1 MEIEAKFAIP
11 DEETCL
17 RLQQAGQLAGFMLSP
32 SQIKEVHDSYLDT
45 AGFAVKKAGYYCRIR
60 EYNDSRIVTLKQLE
74 GAQGAVHKRE
84 EFEVSLAGDEPP
96 AQWPDGPARD
106 LMLQLIDHEPMVRLF
121 DLRQVRVVRC
131 MSSSGERTVAELS
144 LDEVR
149 LQVNEREQAYFE
161 LEVELLPEG
170 TEHDLA
176 MIQDCLEQEWA
187 LAPESRSKFERAFTL
202 IQSGETITPAIN
214 TLAAQSPPVNAD
226 DVTLSALKDQNS
238 APISAE
244 ENQPVQAA
252 ALPAE
257 TRRQPAAAA
266 VQPHPRKPP
275 KKPGLKTND
284 TMAEGAR
291 KTLYFH
297 FKRMVFHE
305 PGTRQGQDPEELHD
319 MRVATRRM
327 RAAIRVFGKHL
338 DKHEIQRFAKE
349 LRRVGRTLGA
359 VRDLDV
365 FRQKTDRYIDTLP
378 PQQQNGLQ
386 PLLAV
391 LEGKHQKAREQLLD
405 FLDSDRYVRFKKRFA
420 AFLKKPGAAALPA
433 CSRRGEPLPQRIRH
447 VLPVVLYQQLA
458 AVRAFEE
465 LLQVPDPPLEQ
476 LHRLRIAFKGLR
488 YALEFFRE
496 VLGRDT
502 EQLIEEIKTLQDHLG
517 DLQDAVV
524 TGNLLRDY
532 LNRGTWGQG
541 GAAKRVNE
549 YKPVIA
555 PGVVAYLAA
564 RQTELQLLLEL
575 FPGVWAKVNNQKFVK
590 HIASLVAPL

>member
-1 MEIEAKFAIP
+1 MEIEVKLAIP
-11 DEETCL
+11 DEETYR
-17 RLQQAGQLAGFMLSP
+17 RLQQAGQLAGFKLSP
-32 SQIKEVHDSYLDT
+32 AQIKEVHDSYWDT
-45 AGFAVKKAGYYCRIR
+45 ADLAIKKAGYSCRKR
-60 EYNDSRIVTLKQLE
+60 EYNGSRIVTLKQLE
-74 GAQGAVHKRE
+74 GAKGAVHKRE

-106 LMLQLIDHEPMVRLF
+106 LILQFTNHEPMFRLF

-131 MSSSGERTVAELS
+131 MSSPGERTVAELS

-149 LQVNEREQAYFE
+149 LQVNEREQVYFE

-176 MIQDCLEQEWA
+176 MIQDCLEREWA
-187 LAPESRSKFERAFTL
+187 LTPESRSKFERAFTL

-214 TLAAQSPPVNAD
+214 TLAA
-226 DVTLSALKDQNS
+226 LKDQNS
-238 APISAE
+238 APVSAE
-244 ENQPVQAA
+244 ENPPLPA
-252 ALPAE
+252 PAE
-257 TRRQPAAAA
+257 TRR
-266 VQPHPRKPP
+266 QPHPRKPP
-275 KKPGLKTND
+275 KKPGLKIND

-305 PGTRQGQDPEELHD
+305 PGTRLGQDPEELHD

-327 RAAIRVFGKHL
+327 RAAIRVFGEYL

-391 LEGKHQKAREQLLD
+391 LEGKHQKDREQLLD

-433 CSRRGEPLPQRIRH
+433 FSRRGEPLPQRIRH

-532 LNRGTWGQG
+532 LNCGTWGHG

>member
-11 DEETCL
+11 DEEAFR
-17 RLQQAGQLAGFMLSP
+17 RLQVIDQLAGFMLSSP
-32 SQIKEVHDSYLDT
+32 QTKMVHDSYWDT
-45 AGFAVKKAGYYCRIR
+45 ADLAIKKAGYACRKR
-60 EYNDSRIVTLKQLE
+60 ESNGTILITLKQLA
-74 GAQGAVHKRE
+74 GADGAVHKRE
-84 EFEVSLAGDEPP
+84 EFEVSLARDEPP
-96 AQWPDGPARD
+96 TQWPDGQARD
-106 LMLQLIDHEPMVRLF
+106 LLLQFTNHEPMVRLF

-131 MSSSGERTVAELS
+131 MSSPSERTVAELS

-149 LQVNEREQAYFE
+149 LQVNEREQVYFE

-176 MIQDCLEQEWA
+176 MIQDCLEREWA
-187 LAPESRSKFERAFTL
+187 LTPESRSKFERAFTL

-214 TLAAQSPPVNAD
+214 TPAAQSSPVNAD

-238 APISAE
+238 APVSAE
-244 ENQPVQAA
+244 ENPPVPAA

-275 KKPGLKTND
+275 KKPGLKIND

-305 PGTRQGQDPEELHD
+305 PGTRLGQDPEELHD

-327 RAAIRVFGKHL
+327 RAAIRVFGEYL

-391 LEGKHQKAREQLLD
+391 LEGKHQKDREQLLD

-433 CSRRGEPLPQRIRH
+433 FSRRGEPLPQRIRH

-465 LLQVPDPPLEQ
+465 LLQGPDLPLEL

-496 VLGRDT
+496 VLGRDS

-532 LNRGTWGQG
+532 LTCGTWGHG

>member
-1 MEIEAKFAIP
+1 MEIEVKLTIP
-11 DEETCL
+11 DEGTYR
-17 RLQQAGQLAGFMLSP
+17 RLQQAGQLAGFKLSP
-32 SQIKEVHDSYLDT
+32 AQIKEVHDSYWDT
-45 AGFAVKKAGYYCRIR
+45 ADLAIKKAGYSCRKR
-60 EYNDSRIVTLKQLE
+60 EYNGSRIVTLKQLE
-74 GAQGAVHKRE
+74 GAKGAVHRRE

-96 AQWPDGPARD
+96 ARWPDGPARD
-106 LMLQLIDHEPMVRLF
+106 LMLQFTNHEPMVMLF

-131 MSSSGERTVAELS
+131 MSSPGERTVAEFS

-149 LQVNEREQAYFE
+149 LQVNEREQVYFE

-176 MIQDCLEQEWA
+176 MIQDCLEREWA
-187 LAPESRSKFERAFTL
+187 LTPESRSKFERAFTL

-214 TLAAQSPPVNAD
+214 TLAA
-226 DVTLSALKDQNS
+226 LIDQNS
-238 APISAE
+238 APVSAE
-244 ENQPVQAA
+244 ENQPVPAA

-275 KKPGLKTND
+275 KKPELKINA

-305 PGTRQGQDPEELHD
+305 PGTRLGQDPEELHD

-327 RAAIRVFGKHL
+327 RAAIRVFGEYL

-391 LEGKHQKAREQLLD
+391 LEGKHQKDREQLLD

-532 LNRGTWGQG
+532 LNCGTWGHG

-575 FPGVWAKVNNQKFVK
+575 FPGV
-590 HIASLVAPL
+590 